1 MNELINNL
9 PSVGQMFKLI
19 VFLLLALVI
28 FAIVAAIVKM
38 LLPVAIVGAIIY
50 GVYWFLTRDGDK
62 AKVKNG

>member
-19 VFLLLALVI
+19 VFLVLALVI

-38 LLPVAIVGAIIY
+38 LIPVIVVGAIIY
-50 GVYWFLTRDGDK
+50 GVYWFLTRDSD
-62 AKVKNG
+62 KVKNG